1 MIIQADG
8 RRLEISNAGKVLF
21 PHDGITEG
29 DLAKYYAS
37 VAQAMLAHVRGR
49 PIMMQRLPRG
59 IRSQPIIQ
67 QRAPEHLPSWIK
79 RAKVKRVGGGSITHA
94 VISNAATLVYLADQ
108 ACITPHVWLSR
119 ADKPGLPDQMIFDL
133 DPPAGKFELARAAAR
148 ALRAVLEELGLGAF
162 VKTTGGKGLHV
173 QVPLDR
179 RAGFDEV
186 RALARDIAEYLAAG
200 NPERFTTEQ
209 RKTKRRGRLYLD
221 VIRNAYGQTAVA
233 PYAVRARPGAPVAT
247 PLAWEE
253 LDEPG
258 FSPDEFTLKTV
269 PRRLKRRRDPWREMA
284 RRAYSLGPARRRL
297 NRMLKDL

>member
-21 PHDGITEG
+21 PADGITEG

-37 VAQAMLAHVRGR
+37 VAEAMLPHVRGR
-49 PIMMQRLPRG
+49 PIMMQRFPRG
-59 IRSQPIIQ
+59 IREQPIIQ

-94 VISNAATLVYLADQ
+94 VIGNAATLVYLADQ

-119 ADKPGLPDQMIFDL
+119 ADKPERPDQMIFDL
-133 DPPAGKFELARAAAR
+133 DLPAGKFELARAAAR
-148 ALRAVLEELGLGAF
+148 ALREVLEELGLGSF
-162 VKTTGGKGLHV
+162 VKTTGG
-173 QVPLDR
+173 
-179 RAGFDEV
+179 
-186 RALARDIAEYLAAG
+186 
-200 NPERFTTEQ
+200 NPERFTIEQ

-233 PYAVRARPGAPVAT
+233 PYAVRARAGAPVAT

-253 LDEPG
+253 LDDREL
-258 FSPDEFTLKTV
+258 SPEQFTLKTV

-284 RRAYSLGPARRRL
+284 RRAYALGPARRRL
-297 NRMLKDL
+297 NRLLKDL